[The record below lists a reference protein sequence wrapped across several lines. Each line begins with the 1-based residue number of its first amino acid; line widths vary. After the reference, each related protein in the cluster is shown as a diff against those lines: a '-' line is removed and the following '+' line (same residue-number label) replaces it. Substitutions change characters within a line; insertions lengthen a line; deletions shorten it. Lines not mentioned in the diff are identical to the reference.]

1 MDIINVLSPPVIL
14 RKAWSYSWDTM
25 GYLHKF
31 VWHCHNDMRHQTRS
45 RTWTHGPT
53 TSGRLSTPKSVS
65 LSGRLKPPGKPMG
78 FPQAIGFCL
87 KHRNKNFACRLLAS
101 VHHRCQGFH
110 GIPVTWLVTPPVEL
124 RILYV
129 NVLCWLVGLNR
140 SKQGNRISF
149 AMGWRMS
156 WPCHYR
162 SKCRFRQG
170 QSVCFSWCPQVWVV
184 QHLA

>member
-1 MDIINVLSPPVIL
+1 MDQQLVEGYPLQKVCLFQAGFHHVSPGE
-14 RKAWSYSWDTM
+14 T
-25 GYLHKF
+25 
-31 VWHCHNDMRHQTRS
+31 Q
-45 RTWTHGPT
+45 
-53 TSGRLSTPKSVS
+53 
-65 LSGRLKPPGKPMG
+65 G
-78 FPQAIGFCL
+78 FPQPIGFCL

-110 GIPVTWLVTPPVEL
+110 GIPWDSFFTRCETSLCRKHEEVPTKSTRVWTWRVTPPVEL

-140 SKQGNRISF
+140 SKKGNRISF

-184 QHLA
+184 QYLA